1 MLIPFSAIFFPTQLV
16 TYWFLV
22 EGVSRQMESFREG
35 FESVFPSARLNMF
48 YAEELEKVFCGS
60 ESYWDVKTLMES
72 FRPDHGYTT
81 DSKAIQ
87 FLLEVLTSYNVAEQR
102 DFLRFVTGSPRLPVG
117 GKEIFNSF
125 ISR

>member
-1 MLIPFSAIFFPTQLV
+1 
-16 TYWFLV
+16 
-22 EGVSRQMESFREG
+22 MESFREG
-35 FESVFPSARLNMF
+35 FESVFSLTRLNMF

-60 ESYWDVKTLMES
+60 QTAWDPKTLMES

-87 FLLEVLTSYNVAEQR
+87 SLFEVLSAYTIQEQR

-117 GKEIFNSF
+117 GMY
-125 ISR
+125 

>member
-1 MLIPFSAIFFPTQLV
+1 MVFFVTSSPRFQLV

-35 FESVFPSARLNMF
+35 FESVFSPARLNMF

-60 ESYWDVKTLMES
+60 ETSWDVKTLMES
-72 FRPDHGYTT
+72 FRPDHGYSSE
-81 DSKAIQ
+81 SKAIQ
-87 FLLEVLTSYNVAEQR
+87 YLFEVLSSYAVQEQR

-117 GKEIFNSF
+117 GNNDIYIFF
-125 ISR
+125 